1 MTKQKNWTLILGE
14 PQGNESV
21 WASNIIRKVD
31 CFKHK
36 ILHTFD
42 NNVQANNAFYQWLK
56 ENNNGENYDSSRI
69 A

>member
-1 MTKQKNWTLILGE
+1 MIKNWTLILGK

-31 CFKHK
+31 YFKHK
-36 ILHTFD
+36 ILYTFD

-56 ENNNGENYDSSRI
+56 ENNGENYDSSRI